1 MQRFSIRS
9 VLIFVICFLVATL
22 LIGLGVG
29 SVIKFKQRDTS
40 SKSVNELVCLSWQSE
55 VFCSRNLG

>member
-9 VLIFVICFLVATL
+9 VLIFVICLLVATL

-29 SVIKFKQRDTS
+29 SVIKFKQRDIS
-40 SKSVNELVCLSWQSE
+40 SKSVNELVYLSWQSE
-55 VFCSRNLG
+55 AFL